1 MEKQPLVCDK
11 EVQIVLKALDMFFNR
26 TNKSSEYFQN
36 PLPYLCTCT
45 ITVDAKRKDLVEERK
60 SERQMKIETS
70 RKFLNCTIIAYS
82 FLRNGYNYCLANVF
96 RKMEIAY
103 NNGDAHVAG

>member
-1 MEKQPLVCDK
+1 
-11 EVQIVLKALDMFFNR
+11 
-26 TNKSSEYFQN
+26 
-36 PLPYLCTCT
+36 
-45 ITVDAKRKDLVEERK
+45 
-60 SERQMKIETS
+60 MKIETS

-103 NNGDAHVAG
+103 NNGITIREIPMKEEYLSFTPFCTTYPVRPLFAS